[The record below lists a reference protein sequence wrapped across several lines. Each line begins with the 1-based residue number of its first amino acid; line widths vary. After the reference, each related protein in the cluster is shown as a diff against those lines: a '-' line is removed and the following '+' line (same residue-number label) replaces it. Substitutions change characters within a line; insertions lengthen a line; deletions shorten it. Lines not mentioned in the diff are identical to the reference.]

1 MWIRNGYDRED
12 YFFVELFEEVSHYY
26 FNFMLLFPPYLNEFI
41 CCLLSLCYTIIIIT
55 SIDFQLMVS
64 VIIIIFTCTTT
75 DVRVVDAFYI
85 PKNQWNISW

>member
-1 MWIRNGYDRED
+1 
-12 YFFVELFEEVSHYY
+12 
-26 FNFMLLFPPYLNEFI
+26 MLLFPPYLNEFI

-85 PKNQWNISW
+85 PKNQWNISWWWLMDDDNIWKICCCS